1 MRETKVVRIRDAK
14 TEYTYEICKAL
25 DAKFAPYG
33 VVIEQVNIM
42 NIIIPRDLRKDLTE
56 TTKKYVPLPC
66 QVRHQY
72 YKLLKLK
79 NDENKEILKL

>member
-25 DAKFAPYG
+25 DAKFASYG

-56 TTKKYVPLPC
+56 TTSKDVHLQC
-66 QVRHQY
+66 QVRH
-72 YKLLKLK
+72 
-79 NDENKEILKL
+79 